1 MEMRQLGKHGPL
13 LPALGLGCMGMS
25 EFYGPRDEAESL
37 ATLNHALDRG
47 VTHLDTADMYGYGAN
62 EVLLGK
68 LLQTRRRDVFLATK
82 FGFIRDRNEPHKRV
96 VSGKADY
103 VRAAC
108 DASLKRLG
116 TDVIDLYYAHRIDA
130 TIPVEETVGAMA
142 GLVKAGKVR
151 HLGLSEAGAA
161 TLRRASAV
169 HPIAAVQS
177 EYSLWSRD
185 VEDKV
190 LGACRELG
198 IAFVPYS
205 PLGRG
210 FLTGR
215 FKSIDDFA
223 PDDQRRTQPRFQG
236 ENFARNLALV
246 ARIQEMAARKK
257 CTASQL
263 ALAWVLAQGSFILP
277 IPGTRRIR
285 NLDENLGALD
295 VKLSAADRAEIE
307 QVFPA
312 SAVAG
317 TRYPEQ
323 MMKLLDTAK

>member
-1 MEMRQLGKHGPL
+1 MEKRQLGKNGPL
-13 LPALGLGCMGMS
+13 VPALGLGCMGMS
-25 EFYGPRDEAESL
+25 DFYGPRDEAESL

-47 VTHLDTADMYGYGAN
+47 VTHLDTADMYGFGDN

-68 LLQTRRRDVFLATK
+68 LLRTRRREVFLATK
-82 FGFIRDRNEPHKRV
+82 FGFIRDRADPGKRI

-108 DASLKRLG
+108 EASLKRLG

-130 TIPVEETVGAMA
+130 TIPIEETVGAMA
-142 GLVKAGKVR
+142 DLVKAGKVR
-151 HLGLSEAGAA
+151 HLGLSEAGA
-161 TLRRASAV
+161 TSLRRASAV
-169 HPIAAVQS
+169 HPIAALQS

-185 VEDKV
+185 IEGPV
-190 LGACRELG
+190 LDTCRALG

-210 FLTGR
+210 FLTG
-215 FKSIDDFA
+215 KYQTINDFA

-236 ENFARNLALV
+236 DNFARNLALV
-246 ARIQEMAARKK
+246 DQVKAMAARKG
-257 CTASQL
+257 CTAAQL
-263 ALAWVLAQGSFILP
+263 ALAWVLAQGPDIIP

-295 VKLSAADRAEIE
+295 VKLTAADLAEIDK
-307 QVFPA
+307 VFPA

-323 MMKLLDTAK
+323 MMALLDTRK

>member
-1 MEMRQLGKHGPL
+1 MEKRALGKNGPL
-13 LPALGLGCMGMS
+13 VSALGLGCMGMS
-25 EFYGPRDEAESL
+25 DFYGPRDEAQSL

-47 VTHLDTADMYGYGAN
+47 VNHLDTADMYGFGEN
-62 EVLLGK
+62 EELLGK
-68 LLQTRRRDVFLATK
+68 LLRTRRREVFLATK
-82 FGFIRDRNEPHKRV
+82 FGFIRDRAEPGKRV

-108 DASLKRLG
+108 DASLRRLG

-142 GLVKAGKVR
+142 ELVRAGKVR
-151 HLGLSEAGAA
+151 HLGLSEAGP
-161 TLRRASAV
+161 TSLRRASAV
-169 HPIAAVQS
+169 HPIAALQS

-185 VEDKV
+185 IEAQV
-190 LGACRELG
+190 LGTCRELG

-210 FLTGR
+210 FLTGQFR
-215 FKSIDDFA
+215 SIADFA

-246 ARIQEMAARKK
+246 EHIKALAAKK
-257 CTASQL
+257 GCTAAQL
-263 ALAWVLAQGSFILP
+263 ALAWVLAQGPDIVP
-277 IPGTRRIR
+277 IPGTRRIA
-285 NLDENLGALD
+285 NFDENLGALA
-295 VKLSAADRAEIE
+295 VKLSAAELAEIE
-307 QVFPA
+307 RVFPA
-312 SAVAG
+312 TAVAG

-323 MMKLLDTAK
+323 MMALLDTRK